1 MIRKERKIMKNSENK
16 ITDFFLLKYIC
27 YRIFIKQE
35 QMNLFCSYFIIN
47 FEKREV
53 YDELE

>member
-1 MIRKERKIMKNSENK
+1 MKNSENK